1 MLLVFPYTCSYTE
14 KPETPY
20 RPRKSPPMQGGS
32 KYHAHP
38 FLYLPNFLQIYDSDT
53 FQKSR
58 QSARCPHKNFPDI
71 SPAVPVYL
79 EYKNSLLKDSSTA
92 PPKSRVR
99 RSFLFPV
106 IPPPHLRSLHQN
118 SLS

>member
-1 MLLVFPYTCSYTE
+1 MLLVFPYTCSYNG
-14 KPETPY
+14 KQKILFH
-20 RPRKSPPMQGGS
+20 PRKSPPKPDEN

-38 FLYLPNFLQIYDSDT
+38 FLYLPNFLQIYDSDI
-53 FQKSR
+53 FQKLR
-58 QSARCPHKNFPDI
+58 QNVHCPHKNFPNI

-79 EYKNSLLKDSSTA
+79 LYKNSLLNNSSTA